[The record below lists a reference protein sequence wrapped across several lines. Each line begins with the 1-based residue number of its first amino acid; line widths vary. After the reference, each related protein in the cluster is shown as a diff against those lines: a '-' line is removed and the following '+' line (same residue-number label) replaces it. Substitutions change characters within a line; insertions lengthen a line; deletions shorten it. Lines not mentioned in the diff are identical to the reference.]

1 MITTGHIYGL
11 IGAALAIILSC
22 IGSSIAVGKAG
33 QMAGAIM
40 SKDPS
45 KFTSAMI
52 LTLLPSSQSLY
63 GLIVAFLAI
72 LQMNILGEPSALFT
86 TSDGIS
92 MLLLCLPAG
101 VIGLVSALFQGKVA
115 MTGMELCLKQE
126 GQMGRA
132 IIFAAFVEI
141 FAIFSLVISLVGVTS
156 INPTGVEQV
165 PEIVE
170 TATEALRALI

>member
-1 MITTGHIYGL
+1 MTTGHIYGL
-11 IGAALAIILSC
+11 IGAALAIILSS
-22 IGSSIAVGKAG
+22 IGSSIAVGRAG

-45 KFTSAMI
+45 KFTSSMI

-72 LQMNILGEPSALFT
+72 SQMKILGTPDPLFS
-86 TSDGIS
+86 TSDGLS

-101 VIGLVSALFQGKVA
+101 VIGLISALFQGKVA
-115 MTGMELCLKQE
+115 MTGMELCMKQE

-141 FAIFSLVISLVGVTS
+141 FAIFALVISLVGVVS
-156 INPTGVEQV
+156 IKATGTPSLDIPVE
-165 PEIVE
+165 
-170 TATEALRALI
+170 EAVKALTALI

>member
-1 MITTGHIYGL
+1 MTMGHIYGL
-11 IGAALAIILSC
+11 IGAALAIILSS

-45 KFTSAMI
+45 KFTSSMI

-72 LQMNILGEPSALFT
+72 SQMEILTGPNPSFST
-86 TSDGIS
+86 NDGLS

-101 VIGLVSALFQGKVA
+101 VIGLISALFQGKVA

-141 FAIFSLVISLVGVTS
+141 FAIFALVISLVGVVS
-156 INPTGVEQV
+156 IQPTGSENVIPVV
-165 PEIVE
+165 PEIF
-170 TATEALRALI
+170 RSLI